1 MTTHW
6 CTLIA
11 ICGLHKLRK
20 YCGSNQ
26 SYRIENWGKLDGM
39 VHKGWK
45 KGGEGGIGCGSNN
58 LEERGPEA
66 VKRGLIAGDCDVVGA
81 RL

>member
-11 ICGLHKLRK
+11 ICGLHKFKEILWEQWK
-20 YCGSNQ
+20 L
-26 SYRIENWGKLDGM
+26 GKLDGI

-45 KGGEGGIGCGSNN
+45 KGGEGGTGCGS
-58 LEERGPEA
+58 
-66 VKRGLIAGDCDVVGA
+66 KRPGRTRA
-81 RL
+81 